1 MNEVH
6 AAHVRTIS
14 DLAAIST
21 RHIGHS
27 MTEKELSMRPNPH
40 EDGETIAEEDVEE
53 EEAGEVEKEVTVIP
67 PRLKIT
73 KPSKDES
80 NTSNEPRKKRTLRNQ
95 PPPGKDIH
103 EYVKEKK
110 DAPQKDE
117 SGMCAYCG
125 FGPHKAKACSYLAEV
140 PPTHWTSSPHV
151 WNYSIALRSE
161 GESYMAI
168 TAAAHPSDRF
178 NSWLLDTGSDK
189 TPTHSFEDFYR
200 THSLLPATT
209 VQIWSK
215 KEKNIQQ

>member
-1 MNEVH
+1 MNIPIGPIIH
-6 AAHVRTIS
+6 
-14 DLAAIST
+14 ST
-21 RHIGHS
+21 REFFIGTAQCTVNQVNANDRKTAEHHPWGNLRFIFAHCMDVCSLEECFPRPGSEIPPRKDVKDSQGHS

-125 FGPHKAKACSYLAEV
+125 FGPHKAKACSYLAE
-140 PPTHWTSSPHV
+140 
-151 WNYSIALRSE
+151 
-161 GESYMAI
+161 
-168 TAAAHPSDRF
+168 
-178 NSWLLDTGSDK
+178 
-189 TPTHSFEDFYR
+189 
-200 THSLLPATT
+200 
-209 VQIWSK
+209 
-215 KEKNIQQ
+215 